1 MNQYFLSLATLL
13 ILVGCSFVQ
22 VRKQSANQGEEIVLL
37 NSSDLDQWRG
47 YKQDAIG
54 KGWKV
59 EDGIL
64 KIDGSGGG
72 DIVTK
77 EAFKNFVFTFDWAV
91 TPGANSGIMYKVSL
105 GDDAPYFTGPEY
117 QILDDSKHADGRNS
131 LTSAAALYGLYSSDD
146 SELAK
151 VGEWN
156 TGKIVIDGDKV
167 QHWLNGKL
175 VVEAE
180 IGSDDWKQRLNK
192 SKFKDWN
199 KFAVNDQGHIA
210 LQDHGYEV
218 WYRNLKIT
226 RLDD

>member
-1 MNQYFLSLATLL
+1 MNQYFLSLAVLL

-22 VRKQSANQGEEIVLL
+22 VQKQSANQGEEIVLL
-37 NSSDLDQWRG
+37 NSDDLNQWRG

-64 KIDGSGGG
+64 KFDGSGGG

-117 QILDDSKHADGRNS
+117 QILDDSKYAYEGDS
-131 LTSAAALYGLYSSDD
+131 LTSAAALYGLYPRDD

-156 TGKIVIDGDKV
+156 TGKIVINGDKV

-192 SKFKDWN
+192 SKFKDWK

>member
-37 NSSDLDQWRG
+37 NSSGLDQWRG

-64 KIDGSGGG
+64 KIDDSGGG

-131 LTSAAALYGLYSSDD
+131 LTSAAALYGLYPSDD

-218 WYRNLKIT
+218 WYRNLNIT

>member
-59 EDGIL
+59 KDGIL

-77 EAFKNFVFTFDWAV
+77 EVFKNFVFTFDWAV
-91 TPGANSGIMYKVSL
+91 TSGANSGIMYKVSL

-131 LTSAAALYGLYSSDD
+131 LTSAAALYGLYPSDD

-218 WYRNLKIT
+218 WYRNLNIT